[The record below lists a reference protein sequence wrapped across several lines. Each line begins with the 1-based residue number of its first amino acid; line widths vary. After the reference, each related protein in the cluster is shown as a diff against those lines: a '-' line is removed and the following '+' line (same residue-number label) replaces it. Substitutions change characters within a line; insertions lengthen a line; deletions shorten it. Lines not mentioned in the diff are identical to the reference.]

1 MVESRSHCAQ
11 SRTVTHTKLSSHQT
25 ELTMTHG
32 IDIAKTSANIVL
44 VTFKDS
50 NWLMSVVLP
59 HQPHYLKQPE
69 GVTVWAPRS

>member
-1 MVESRSHCAQ
+1 
-11 SRTVTHTKLSSHQT
+11 
-25 ELTMTHG
+25 MTHG
-32 IDIAKTSANIVL
+32 IDIAMTSANIVL